1 MPKAKL
7 QDLIGKTMT
16 SVVVK
21 KYDFDDA
28 PDNEIVFTTTEG
40 KRYHLYHEQD
50 CCEQVTI
57 DSIVGDINDLVGAP
71 LLLADERSCYSED
84 IQLTT
89 HPEPKNISAIY
100 DDSYTWTFYTFATI
114 KGYVD
119 IRWYGS
125 SNGYY
130 SESVDF
136 DELDETSDIFNELDE
151 ISDREYISRAESLKI
166 ATKILEDAE
175 KERINLAK
183 LEANGNY
190 EI

>member
-40 KRYHLYHEQD
+40 KRYHLYHDQE
-50 CCEQVTI
+50 CCELVTI
-57 DSIVGDINDLVGAP
+57 DSIVGDINDLVGNP
-71 LLLADERSCYSED
+71 MLLAEESSSDD
-84 IQLTT
+84 
-89 HPEPKNISAIY
+89 
-100 DDSYTWTFYTFATI
+100 DDSFTWTFYKFATI

-166 ATKILEDAE
+166 ATKIRQLPPAE
-175 KERINLAK
+175 SGGLQKDV
-183 LEANGNY
+183 
-190 EI
+190 